1 MSLVQR
7 ILAVLPFA
15 KFARHALHSPDL
27 LPRPLGVFRK
37 VEVSLVEMAVDR
49 FLGSFDRRVV
59 AVVNDGS
66 GHSAK
71 KGVHAYFAGC
81 GPVLAG

>member
-7 ILAVLPFA
+7 ILSFA
-15 KFARHALHSPDL
+15 
-27 LPRPLGVFRK
+27 LPRNSLGTRSILQIFCPAPLGVFRK
-37 VEVSLVEMAVDR
+37 VDVSLVEMAVDR

-71 KGVHAYFAGC
+71 KGVHASFAGC